1 MFVSRCLFKV
11 ILVAVMLVAHG
22 SVLVHAADRDEVN
35 RFYQEIVGLFKSCK
49 KDRDVSAKAI
59 AELVQKNPA
68 AAKVCLEQARAKCNA
83 PGKEGQALRQF
94 CDRLEE
100 ASYLVS
106 GSDGCDET
114 IANRALE
121 RFEARIDDRAHPCPW
136 TSEEK
141 LFVLENLARRCP
153 RLAGALHLLG
163 DQYMEERRMGMA
175 IETYRKAL
183 ALKDDPDSKKLLAR
197 AEELMKRYQEGQ
209 PIVAADIHDL
219 FVKRSTMGVAGVT
232 RKVKVEERIQRQ
244 ILFDEWSDR
253 VKGKF
258 VPELQ
263 VVAAELKKNF
273 AKEPDVGLLIEGH
286 SDSRGDP
293 DRNMKVSQD
302 RAESVKRFLVE
313 RSSVDP
319 SRIQVKG
326 FGPSRPYDPREDD
339 TGYALNRRVEFKMIN
354 LSAQK

>member
-1 MFVSRCLFKV
+1 MFVNRCSFKV

-22 SVLVHAADRDEVN
+22 SVLVYAADRDEVN
-35 RFYQEIVGLFKSCK
+35 RFYQDIVGLFKSCI

-59 AELVQKNPA
+59 AELVKKNPA
-68 AAKVCLEQARAKCNA
+68 AANVCLDKAKGQCNT
-83 PGKEGQALRQF
+83 PGKEGQALREF

-106 GSDGCDET
+106 GADGCDET
-114 IANRALE
+114 IANRALK
-121 RFEARIDDRAHPCPW
+121 RFEACIDDRTHPCPW
-136 TSEEK
+136 TREEK
-141 LFVLENLARRCP
+141 LFVVENLTRRCP
-153 RLAGALHLLG
+153 RLAGALRRLG
-163 DQYMEERRMGMA
+163 DQYMEERRMGIA

-183 ALKDDPDSKKLLAR
+183 ALKDDPDSTKLLAR
-197 AEELMKRYQEGQ
+197 AEELMKRYQEGR
-209 PIVAADIHDL
+209 PIVAADVHDL
-219 FVKRSTMGVAGVT
+219 FVKRSTMGVAGIA
-232 RKVKVEERIQRQ
+232 RKVDVEQSVQRQ

-253 VKGKF
+253 VKEKF

-263 VVAAELKKNF
+263 VMAAELKKNF
-273 AKEPDVGLLIEGH
+273 AKEPEVGLLIEGH
-286 SDSRGDP
+286 TDSRGDL
-293 DRNMKVSQD
+293 DRNMKLSQD

-326 FGPSRPYDPREDD
+326 FGPSRPYDPREND
-339 TGYALNRRVEFKMIN
+339 TGWTLNRRVEFKMIN